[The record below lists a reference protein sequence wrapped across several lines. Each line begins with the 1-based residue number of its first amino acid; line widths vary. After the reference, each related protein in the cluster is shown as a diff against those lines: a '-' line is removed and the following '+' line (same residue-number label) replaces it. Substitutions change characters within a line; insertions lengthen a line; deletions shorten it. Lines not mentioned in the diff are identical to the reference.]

1 MGANSVPGTGSTAL
15 VTHATADDM
24 KSDPAGSAGDRIAC
38 GTIRRNIQCAA
49 SVVLQPRNLWRCVK
63 KRHLL
68 RAIVQTAKHFSADG
82 GLRQSL
88 FALAGALSWMANL
101 IVARRTMRRFEF
113 AADAFA
119 ARDGLPGSH
128 GERAAP
134 ARP

>member
-1 MGANSVPGTGSTAL
+1 MSACWRHEVRPGWQRRGSDRL
-15 VTHATADDM
+15 RNH
-24 KSDPAGSAGDRIAC
+24 KS
-38 GTIRRNIQCAA
+38 NVQCAA

-88 FALAGALSWMANL
+88 FALAGALSWMAGL
-101 IVARRTMRRFEF
+101 IIARRTMRRFEF

-119 ARDGLPGSH
+119 ARAMGSPEVRDLPG
-128 GERAAP
+128 
-134 ARP
+134 ARQYFRIIQ